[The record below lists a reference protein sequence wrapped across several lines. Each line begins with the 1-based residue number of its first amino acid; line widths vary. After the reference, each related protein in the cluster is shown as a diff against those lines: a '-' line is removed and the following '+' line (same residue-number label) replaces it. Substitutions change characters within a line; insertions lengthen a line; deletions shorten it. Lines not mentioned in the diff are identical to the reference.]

1 VFETWVAYCNSYM
14 SFIPLSF
21 ILGFYVS
28 FVASRW
34 WQQYMAIPWPDKII
48 HAIALHVTGIDE
60 ESRMMRRTLARYI
73 NLSLVLILRSISS
86 PLKKRFPTLDHLV
99 EAGFITSTELGIYK
113 EVPNKEFNTYW
124 VPCTWFTALLRDIK
138 NQKKIPD
145 TMGVKHIMEGHQQ
158 YHVTETRQKKIR
170 PPQQPS
176 PPPAT
181 LPTISPAA
189 PHTSTQRYPQVV
201 TIATY
206 SFFLAAIIGR
216 QFEGPPSQ
224 SSGVIF
230 PFFTILQFFVYMGLL
245 KVAEQLINPFGDD
258 DEDFELNWIIDR
270 HMKVSYLIVDTLLL
284 RTPPLD
290 KDIFYDDESPNLP
303 YTEASAEFKKKT
315 YRGSVANMVI
325 PEDKQN
331 LILPDI
337 QEETEEEGHLPASA
351 PSSLPPTPRNSLNN
365 LGGKESRSPGEEG
378 AGGGGGGRAPSPSP
392 RVVRRGSG
400 GASQLSRSTSKRLA
414 TAGSKG
420 ISVALLAVGAHQGFL
435 GADPEKVSLASGGR
449 SSPTLASYSSQY
461 SEDDSSR
468 FAIQG
473 ESVILDIGNID
484 DEEKLKVKS
493 SSSFRLPASIK
504 ARLAMRKKPVITWR
518 PYIRNVTPS
527 LEFQEPPFPEEIV
540 SQFPEDL
547 KVNLPKDMTV
557 PGRFEEECAFMWR
570 TIEDD
575 SDSPNTPISG
585 ISEDL
590 GDYAPSTSSYH
601 PLGTSMSQPIPISKN
616 SSPYT
621 LQPGRALSYYQ
632 QTSLPA
638 SLSLQSKPPQVLVE
652 DYGVTLD
659 PRIHP
664 RPAPRRSGFRRARYK
679 TKSRMRCLACSMP
692 LLPCHKKSSSSTP
705 DVPSLVRSLS
715 DSSVFLDAVVQRLG
729 VQQQQQQ
736 QVAKTQQPQ
745 STSRPSPQLKR
756 QQLSLP
762 LSSATKPAVNG
773 RRGWR
778 NSPSPETHI
787 LVSKKH
793 PRHIHFFMVSSMH
806 PRHLHTFM
814 VSSEH
819 PCHLHT
825 FMVSSEHPCHLHTF
839 MVSSMHPR
847 HLHTFMV
854 SSEHPRQSS
863 PPLLHVIK

>member
-1 VFETWVAYCNSYM
+1 VFETWVTYCNSYM

-48 HAIALHVTGIDE
+48 HAIALHVTGFDE

-158 YHVTETRQKKIR
+158 YHVTEARQKKIR

-189 PHTSTQRYPQVV
+189 PHTSTRRYPQ
-201 TIATY
+201 
-206 SFFLAAIIGR
+206 
-216 QFEGPPSQ
+216 
-224 SSGVIF
+224 
-230 PFFTILQFFVYMGLL
+230 
-245 KVAEQLINPFGDD
+245 VAEQLINPFGDD

-378 AGGGGGGRAPSPSP
+378 AGGGGRAPSPSP
-392 RVVRRGSG
+392 RVARRGSG

-461 SEDDSSR
+461 SEDDPSR

-473 ESVILDIGNID
+473 ESVILDIGNIE

-518 PYIRNVTPS
+518 PYTRQVTPS
-527 LEFQEPPFPEEIV
+527 LDFQEPPFPEEVI

-547 KVNLPKDMTV
+547 KVDLPKDMTV

-590 GDYAPSTSSYH
+590 GDYASSTSSYH
-601 PLGTSMSQPIPISKN
+601 PLSTSMSQPLPIAKN

-621 LQPGRALSYYQ
+621 LQPGRALSHYQ

-652 DYGVTLD
+652 DYGITLD

-664 RPAPRRSGFRRARYK
+664 RPVPRRSGFRRARYK

-729 VQQQQQQ
+729 VQQQQQPQ
-736 QVAKTQQPQ
+736 AAKTQQPQ

-762 LSSATKPAVNG
+762 LPSATKPAVNG

-778 NSPSPETHI
+778 NSPSPET
-787 LVSKKH
+787 
-793 PRHIHFFMVSSMH
+793 
-806 PRHLHTFM
+806 
-814 VSSEH
+814 
-819 PCHLHT
+819 
-825 FMVSSEHPCHLHTF
+825 
-839 MVSSMHPR
+839 
-847 HLHTFMV
+847 
-854 SSEHPRQSS
+854 Q
-863 PPLLHVIK
+863 